1 MLMEDHL
8 PSKLVNCSSIR
19 IHQGISMQNRAGHN
33 RAPTLLRRGGWLVPA
48 SRQIEALLSVVLC
61 CSSRLSSGA
70 SAHEL
75 RCDYCWCWL
84 SRYHGK
90 MIQMIHYPHYHSMHT
105 SAYLVLY
112 LSLCAMQ
119 CVWLSISEMHDI
131 WHIWFDK
138 INWKI
143 SKLDLV
149 FLVFSRPVRCKD
161 HGDPQVASTAL
172 CRVLALR
179 RSAPGSGTR
188 QGLAIMR
195 NIRTCRIVTLFAE
208 EKWNRGSI
216 LHSSAAQPVTHN
228 R

>member
-19 IHQGISMQNRAGHN
+19 RPQGISMQNRAGHD

-70 SAHEL
+70 WAHEL

-84 SRYHGK
+84 SRYHGR

-149 FLVFSRPVRCKD
+149 FFVFPRPVQWGSRWPAGRQHCIVPCPRIETLCTGVRDKAGFGNNAKYPHMQNRD
-161 HGDPQVASTAL
+161 AIRGGEVKPRLHSAL
-172 CRVLALR
+172 LR
-179 RSAPGSGTR
+179 RPARDP
-188 QGLAIMR
+188 
-195 NIRTCRIVTLFAE
+195 
-208 EKWNRGSI
+208 
-216 LHSSAAQPVTHN
+216 
-228 R
+228 